1 MEQLTIEIDA
11 DLRSRLDALAAS
23 ERTSTQELAREALRR
38 LVADRK
44 RPATPVNREGDPYA
58 PLRAMI
64 GLAKGGRSDSSVRHD
79 YRPEDDE

>member
-23 ERTSTQELAREALRR
+23 ERTSTQELARRALTR

-44 RPATPVNREGDPYA
+44 RPVPPGPPDDDPYA

-64 GLAKGGRSDSSVRHD
+64 GLVSDGPSDLSVNHD
-79 YRPEDDE
+79 CRPGDEA